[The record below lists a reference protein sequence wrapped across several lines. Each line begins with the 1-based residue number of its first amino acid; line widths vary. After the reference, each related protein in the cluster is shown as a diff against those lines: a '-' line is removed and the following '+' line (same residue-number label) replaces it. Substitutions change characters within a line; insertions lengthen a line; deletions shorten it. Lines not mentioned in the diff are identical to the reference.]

1 MTYFELAEHAAQVAN
16 ADLGTNNIDPHY
28 IYAQWQHESGDFT
41 SRMAKENNNFAGVT
55 QVEPNGEE
63 NKMTNSNLYA
73 MMFDSPEDFAD
84 YFGHYI
90 AKYADTG
97 IGEATNVDEYLAAL
111 QRGGYF
117 TPQDNEDDNYYKGVH
132 NFYDGD
138 LIDKAVSYSGVYGS
152 KHPLVMPERSP
163 QNPAYGF
170 WDEFYN
176 KFINAEVDS
185 GAVSAVRNLWVNFTN
200 ADTINKG
207 LYAAFG
213 ESDYR
218 PSQEDIDLVQKGLE
232 GDSIAQNYVLTHA
245 SNQKTL
251 LALLAMKQEDRARA
265 EKVDSMDYGL
275 SSVGTILGSVL
286 DPSILLA
293 FVPGL
298 NGATVLGIASKAA
311 KVRSLISLGGKV
323 INQSRAARIAA
334 QALTS
339 SVYAGADRFIANRW
353 GGFTPDYATSMTF
366 AGLLGAIGGA
376 IGKAGSGEMAR
387 RLDMTKRGLEE
398 ETARVAVGVAPRM
411 EAKPNVQAALA
422 KDMMDDFAQEGTDID
437 LHYKEKA
444 AKAAAEKAEL
454 EREPDVAQEGASLEG
469 DVQFRKDAISKEKI
483 SGDKDFSKEAK
494 QNESNIT
501 GIPKQRTYESEAPI
515 STPGAVENLNS
526 AADVVYHDLVEP
538 NSITDTLIKN
548 GQLFILT
555 EAKARKWAARY
566 GVTLDPNAKAFSLPG
581 LGVSVLI
588 REKINKRN
596 LTGVV
601 MHEAGVHMALR
612 NMIEPKLYQEILDI
626 VKDRMEHST
635 DKEWLRATR
644 KATSPEEALAYWIEG
659 MGNRRKRDSVVKR
672 VRQGLEQWLDPN
684 FDADKWVA
692 DTVAGALKRYA
703 AKNKDVAN
711 VINMILD
718 PARPVK
724 SKQWA
729 DALEAT
735 KKATDSTNPEL
746 VFKYWITHKPNK
758 NSALYKEIKRQ
769 AELAYESKD
778 LTDKEIVDFA
788 LKKYFHSDLYEDA
801 PVVTPKNKN
810 KKSTV
815 DAVDSNAAK
824 DIKEEPK
831 TYPDTANPARERADN
846 AQGSLVDSL
855 MMRNAHETIHKN
867 DPVQTLPDGSH
878 IIEGVTFSKDNPNGE
893 GMAQVAEDIGEI
905 DYSKEHKAQ
914 TIFDPVSD
922 RGKGSKV
929 RQGFFGRL
937 GLWMESNWFFG
948 NIYGVMRNSHSRL
961 MQMAANTLFNDP
973 RMEGKYTDFM
983 SAESIKQMMLDR
995 WNNQYYA
1002 FMDKRLQVI
1011 NAKVGVFRGL
1021 QRNHCIKKINEE
1033 IIKCYNAQ
1041 ARGDTFALKQFPPE
1055 VQDLANDMREL
1066 TTDIMKQMQ
1075 TRSEN
1080 LGGRKGLGSLL
1091 AQMDTDSSSK
1101 EFFRI
1106 TDETKL
1112 YSWISRNYDN
1122 QDDVLAD
1129 LTEYAR
1135 RFMDRD
1141 AETKYFVEMKKREF
1155 EAKKK
1160 TYKGKKPLQWVEPTE
1175 DEIEEH
1181 LEQAAKN
1188 WAYGRLDQ
1196 NNSRLNFSLDNMN
1209 LKNPYTACADTLKHR
1224 LPVDT
1229 SGVMKLKNGVEF
1241 SFDKDI
1247 RSYDLDSFLPQ
1258 IMNRL
1263 SGEIALRATIGDSKA
1278 QQEFYSK
1285 IAQEIAKGSP
1295 IRNGD
1300 RELEALQMGLHKILG
1315 IGTYN
1320 VNEQRVWDA
1329 FSNMLRSLTYSQVGG
1344 LMTFAQL
1351 GELGGSIGYG
1361 GWKVLAN
1368 NIPGLRNL
1376 GKTLRLGN
1384 DGAEIVDNV
1393 TRKLWAEEAGIR
1405 GWSTSASTDTKVFEE
1420 LFDKVSA
1427 DNPVPSLRGKAAD
1440 AVYRNI
1446 KRSALIT
1453 SSVNFMPRLTNCMV
1467 QSMRNAAIED
1477 AMKWASGKKVG
1488 GLFRNPFSKQKLA
1501 AAGIHTDEM
1510 AERVRKSIK
1519 KYLIDEHANLEHW
1532 RDEDPV
1538 SFGKWKTLMDNE
1550 SMRGIQQQSIG
1561 NTSVLKEKHRIL
1573 FQFKDFTMRAMNQ
1586 QFMRALTSR
1595 ERDDAMAALY
1605 SYATN
1610 TMSYYAMTVAKSY
1623 VYYPNDEQKRKEYM
1637 DKYGDP
1643 RVVLASGLFRM
1654 SMASLAS
1661 FGADAYEAATGNA
1674 MYRTTVDNTRTTRSS
1689 EDSWDKRVVDVAK
1702 QAPALGTFGRFYN
1715 ASQGT
1720 YHLANGDG
1728 TSRDIDRLI
1737 QALPLGSH
1745 LAMSYMGSMIKE
1757 EANLPDKR
1765 SDYTKG
1771 QKKPKAQKAK
1781 KPQKLTGG
1789 SKTNRTATLLTSKPK
1804 ATNKTQ
1810 TLLSNNK

>member
-41 SRMAKENNNFAGVT
+41 SRMATENNNFAGVT
-55 QVEPNGEE
+55 QGEPNGEE

-97 IGEATNVDEYLAAL
+97 IGEATNVDEYLGAL

-117 TPQDNEDDNYYKGVH
+117 TPQDNEDDTYYKGVH
-132 NFYDGD
+132 AYLDGD
-138 LIDKAVSYSGVYGS
+138 FIDKAVTYSGVYGS

-163 QNPAYGF
+163 QKPVYGF

-176 KFINAEVDS
+176 KFMNAEVDS
-185 GAVSAVRNLWVNFTN
+185 GAVSAVRHLWVNFTN
-200 ADTINKG
+200 ADTINQG
-207 LYAAFG
+207 LYGAFG
-213 ESDYR
+213 ESEYR

-265 EKVDSMDYGL
+265 EKVDNMDYGL

-286 DPSILLA
+286 DPTILLA
-293 FVPGL
+293 FVPGA
-298 NGATVLGIASKAA
+298 NIATLAGIAAKAA
-311 KVRSLISLGGKV
+311 KVRGLVSLGGKL
-323 INQSRAARIAA
+323 INQSRAARMAT

-339 SVYAGADRFIANRW
+339 MVYAGADRFVANRW
-353 GGFTPDYATSMTF
+353 GGFTPDYATAMTF
-366 AGLLGAIGGA
+366 SGVLGAIGGA
-376 IGKAGSGEMAR
+376 IAKSGGGEMAR
-387 RLDMTKRGLEE
+387 LLDNTKRGLEE
-398 ETARVAVGVAPRM
+398 ETTRIAVGVAPRM
-411 EAKPNVQAALA
+411 DAKPNAQTALA

-483 SGDKDFSKEAK
+483 SGDKDFSREAAE
-494 QNESNIT
+494 NESNTT

-566 GVTLDPNAKAFSLPG
+566 GVELDPNAKAFSLPG
-581 LGVSVLI
+581 LGVSILI

-612 NMIEPKLYQEILDI
+612 NMIEPKLYQEILGI

-635 DKEWLRATR
+635 NKEWIRATR
-644 KATSPEEALAYWIEG
+644 NATSPEEALAYWIES
-659 MGNRRKRDSVVKR
+659 MGNRHKRDSVVKR

-684 FDADKWVA
+684 FDADKWIA

-703 AKNKDVAN
+703 AKNKDVSN
-711 VINMILD
+711 VVNMILD
-718 PARPVK
+718 PSRPVK

-729 DALEAT
+729 DAI
-735 KKATDSTNPEL
+735 KATGSTNPEII
-746 VFKYWITHKPNK
+746 FKHWITHKPNK

-778 LTDKEIVDFA
+778 LTDKEIIDFA

-815 DAVDSNAAK
+815 DAVDSNEAK
-824 DIKEEPK
+824 EVKEEPK
-831 TYPDTANPARERADN
+831 VYPDTENRARERADN

-878 IIEGVTFSKDNPNGE
+878 IINGVTYSKNNVNGE
-893 GMAQVAEDIGEI
+893 GIAQTAEDIGEI

-914 TIFDPVSD
+914 TVFDPVSD
-922 RGKGSKV
+922 KGQSSKV
-929 RQGFFGRL
+929 RQGHFGRL
-937 GLWMESNWFFG
+937 GLFMEHGLFNGTIFG
-948 NIYGVMRNSHSRL
+948 IMRNSHSRL
-961 MQMAANTLFNDP
+961 MQMLSNILWNDP
-973 RMEGKYTDFM
+973 RMEASYIDYLP
-983 SAESIKQMMLDR
+983 AESIKQMMLDR
-995 WNNQYYA
+995 WNNQYFA
-1002 FMDKRLQVI
+1002 FVDKRMDYI
-1011 NAKVGVFRGL
+1011 KKNIGFFRGL
-1021 QRNHCIKKINEE
+1021 MRNNCIKKVNEQ
-1033 IIKCYNAQ
+1033 IIDCYNAT
-1041 ARGDTFALKQFPPE
+1041 ARGDTLALKQFSPE
-1055 VQDLANDMREL
+1055 IQSLANDLKEL
-1066 TTDIMKQMQ
+1066 NADIMKQMQ

-1080 LGGRKGLGSLL
+1080 LGGKKGLGSLL
-1091 AQMDTDSSSK
+1091 AKIDTDSSSK

-1106 TDETKL
+1106 TDYTKL
-1112 YSWISRNYDN
+1112 YEWMGRNYNDAN
-1122 QDDVLAD
+1122 DCLED

-1141 AETKYFVEMKKREF
+1141 AEAKYFVEMKKREF

-1196 NNSRLNFSLDNMN
+1196 NNSKLNFSLDNMN

-1241 SFDKDI
+1241 SFDKDL

-1278 QQEFYSK
+1278 QQELYSK
-1285 IAQEIAKGSP
+1285 IAQEIAKNSP

-1300 RELEALQMGLHKILG
+1300 RELDAMQMGLHKILG
-1315 IGTYN
+1315 IGSYN
-1320 VNEQRVWDA
+1320 VNEQKGWDA
-1329 FSNMLRSLTYSQVGG
+1329 FSNMWRAATYSQVGG
-1344 LMTFAQL
+1344 NMTSAQL

-1361 GWKVLAN
+1361 GWKVLVN

-1376 GKTLRLGN
+1376 GKTLRLGK

-1393 TRKLWAEEAGIR
+1393 TRKLWAEEIGIR
-1405 GWSTSASTDTKVFEE
+1405 GWSTSNSTDSKVWGQI
-1420 LFDKVSA
+1420 FDKVSA
-1427 DNPVPSLRGKAAD
+1427 DNPKPSMLGRGLD
-1440 AVYRNI
+1440 ATNRTI
-1446 KRSALIT
+1446 KSAALIT
-1453 SSVNFMPRLTNCMV
+1453 SSVNFMPKLTNCMV

-1477 AMKWASGKKVG
+1477 SLKWAAGKNMKG
-1488 GLFRNPFSKQKLA
+1488 WFRRPFSDKKLA
-1501 AAGIHTDEM
+1501 AAGIHT
-1510 AERVRKSIK
+1510 AEAAENVRKAVK
-1519 KYLIDEHANLEHW
+1519 KYLIDEKGNLEHW
-1532 RDEDPV
+1532 RDEDPMTF
-1538 SFGKWKTLMDNE
+1538 SKWKRLMDNE

-1561 NTSVLKEKHRIL
+1561 NMNPFREKHRIF
-1573 FQFKDFTMRAMNQ
+1573 FQFKDFTMKAMNQ
-1586 QFMRALTSR
+1586 QFMRALSSH
-1595 ERDDAMAALY
+1595 ERDDGMAALY
-1605 SYATN
+1605 SYLTN
-1610 TMSYYAMTVAKSY
+1610 TATFYAWTVAKSY
-1623 VYYPNDEQKRKEYM
+1623 MYYPNDEQKRQEYM
-1637 DKYGDP
+1637 EKNGNLQH
-1643 RVVLASGLFRM
+1643 VLLSGLFRM
-1654 SMASLAS
+1654 SMTAPLSFLAD
-1661 FGADAYEAATGNA
+1661 GWEMATGQS
-1674 MYRTTVDNTRTTRSS
+1674 MYRTTVDNTRNSRSS
-1689 EDSWDKRVVDVAK
+1689 DDSWDKRVSDVAN
-1702 QAPALGTFGRFYN
+1702 QAPALGTLGRFYT
-1715 ASQGT
+1715 AGQSVK
-1720 YHLANGDG
+1720 HFVSGDA
-1728 TSRDIDRLI
+1728 TNRDVDKFI
-1737 QALPLGSH
+1737 QAFPLGSY

-1757 EANLPDKR
+1757 HYKLPDKR

-1771 QKKPKAQKAK
+1771 QKKPKTMQAKKAQK
-1781 KPQKLTGG
+1781 LVGG
-1789 SKTNRTATLLTSKPK
+1789 SNTNKTAALLTSKPK

-1810 TLLSNNK
+1810 TLLSSNK